1 MNKNGTTVWIDETIE
16 VLAERLKPEKEHR
29 PLIKNLTDDELKDFL
44 YEKLEERKQYY
55 AHAKIHLKEKD
66 LELKKILSIVNS

>member
-1 MNKNGTTVWIDETIE
+1 
-16 VLAERLKPEKEHR
+16 LKPEKEHR